1 MPMNWK
7 RIIIN
12 YALFLL
18 SIVLAFVSGF
28 LTYSRIHGTTA
39 DLNILAQARNVLEN
53 HAYYDLPP
61 ISELEYG
68 MIRGMLEA
76 YDDPYT
82 RFVEPNQ
89 HELDSDTL
97 EGSYDGIGA
106 TIDHDSGGYPI
117 LHPFPD
123 GPATLVGILDGDRI
137 LFIDEL
143 TVTQETDLDEMVVAL
158 RGPEGEAVVLTI
170 SRPPTHNPLT
180 FSILRESIPLPS
192 VTWYLAPNNAE
203 VGVIKINIIAAST
216 QDEIQNAV
224 TSLQQQGALY
234 YLLDLRG
241 NGGGLVDAGINIAR
255 LFLAD
260 GDVLEEQYRGEEIQ
274 TYRVTQIGP
283 LAAIPLVI
291 LVDEH
296 TASAA
301 EIVAGALQA
310 HERATMIGQTT
321 FGKDS
326 VQLVFNLED
335 NSSIHVTAAKWW
347 IPGLGNSIEEHGLQ
361 PDILVESG
369 QNPDPVIEA
378 AIQFL
383 VRVP

>member
-1 MPMNWK
+1 MNWK
-7 RIIIN
+7 RTIIS
-12 YALFLL
+12 YSLYLL
-18 SIVLAFVSGF
+18 SIVLAFVSGY

-39 DLNILAQARNVLEN
+39 DLNILAQARSVLEN

-61 ISELEYG
+61 ITELEYG
-68 MIRGMLEA
+68 MIRGMLET

-82 RFVEPNQ
+82 RFVEPSQ
-89 HELDSDTL
+89 HELDSDNL
-97 EGSYDGIGA
+97 EGSYGGIGA
-106 TIDHDSGGYPI
+106 TIDHDNTGYPI

-123 GPATLVGILDGDRI
+123 GPATHVGILDGDRI
-137 LFIDEL
+137 LFVDAL
-143 TVTQETDLDEMVVAL
+143 TVTQNTAVDEIVAAL
-158 RGPEGEAVVLTI
+158 RGPEGDSVVLTI
-170 SRPPTHNPLT
+170 SRPPTHNTLT
-180 FSILRESIPLPS
+180 FSIVRESIPLPS
-192 VTWYLAPNNAE
+192 VTWYLAPNQAE

-224 TSLQQQGALY
+224 ASLQQKGALY
-234 YLLDLRG
+234 YALDLRG

-255 LFLAD
+255 LFLVD

-274 TYRVTQIGP
+274 TYHVTKTGP
-283 LAAIPLVI
+283 LATIPLVI

-310 HERATMIGQTT
+310 HERTTIIGQAT

-326 VQLVFNLED
+326 VQLVFDLED

-347 IPGLGNSIEEHGLQ
+347 IPGLGTSIGEHGLQ
-361 PDILVESG
+361 PDIVIESG